1 MSPDQLAELRTE
13 LQTQDNA
20 CTEHPLFCVFQKQG
34 ADQMSVIESNPI
46 IQQLLIG
53 AFVALV
59 LSQW

>member
-1 MSPDQLAELRTE
+1 
-13 LQTQDNA
+13 
-20 CTEHPLFCVFQKQG
+20 
-34 ADQMSVIESNPI
+34 MSVIESNPI